1 MPQEFDANGT
11 QGDPNGGYTGVG
23 EGQQGNSDQGGN
35 PAWSTVLNEIPQE
48 YHAKLTPHLQEWDKG
63 VNDRFQKVHS
73 EYEPWKPIIGAAGDP
88 QTAQYAL
95 NLLDAM
101 YNNPQVIYEALK
113 SKYNFD
119 DVQQPNGQPQG
130 QGNGNGQGQGEP
142 TAEPWEQ
149 RYNQLNQQQAQI
161 AEYLLNQKRAE
172 MEAQQDA
179 LLDQELNSLRQKH
192 GNFDERYVLAL
203 MQGGASAEEA
213 VTQFQ
218 KFQEDTAKNYRPKP
232 LIMGGGGQY
241 PGGNFNP
248 AKATDGQVTD
258 LVTQMLAAH
267 AAESKR

>member
-1 MPQEFDANGT
+1 MTAAFESQING
-11 QGDPNGGYTGVG
+11 QGGDNGGYTGDGG
-23 EGQQGNSDQGGN
+23 EPQGNGN
-35 PAWSTVLNEIPQE
+35 PAWQPFLEAVPQE
-48 YHAKLTPHLQEWDKG
+48 YHAKVTPLLQEWDKG

-101 YNNPQVIYEALK
+101 YNNPEVIYEALK

-119 DVQQPNGQPQG
+119 GNGKPPE

-142 TAEPWEQ
+142 TQEPWEA
-149 RYNQLNQQQAQI
+149 RYNQLQGQQAQI
-161 AEYLLNQKRAE
+161 AEYLLNQRRAE

-179 LLDQELNSLRQKH
+179 LLDRELASLKQKY
-192 GNFDERYVLAL
+192 GDYNEQYVLAL
-203 MQGGASAEEA
+203 MQGGVSAEDA
-213 VTQFQ
+213 VKKFHE
-218 KFQEDTAKNYRPKP
+218 FQEETAKNYRPKP

-248 AKATDGQVTD
+248 AKASDGQVSD
-258 LVTQMLAAH
+258 LVVQMLQSA
-267 AAESKR
+267 AAERNR